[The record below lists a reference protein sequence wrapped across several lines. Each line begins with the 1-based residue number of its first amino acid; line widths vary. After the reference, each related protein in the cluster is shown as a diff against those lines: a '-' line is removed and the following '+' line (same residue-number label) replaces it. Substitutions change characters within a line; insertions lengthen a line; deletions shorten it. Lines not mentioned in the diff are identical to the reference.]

1 MSLEQIAD
9 NRNGDALYEVLEP
22 VARRIV
28 SDDWHVYA
36 KQTEYARLSR
46 GEKTDAAVVTYS
58 LLQPTII
65 QGFASTTIASA
76 CMTETTLFRLW
87 SAMGVEMTP
96 VSKGLHKDLRYTEHE
111 HGDRII
117 IYFASPEVWSK
128 RYRDGLAV
136 DGAGE
141 KVRVLEHIRQA
152 VVALVGDEPIVW
164 MGNKDLDDDFFGLAG
179 AERLPNT
186 PHGLNSY
193 QSYHNVVVLSALN
206 PPPAH
211 FHFMETFGVSG
222 EELRTGCY
230 RTAVY
235 QAVMRCSIRNPAD
248 VTPKRVVVMDR
259 DTADW
264 LAVLF
269 PGATVAPLPGL
280 GVLPSK
286 GKAGRP
292 RQHADNAAKARKC
305 RTRKE
310 HEFLAQLD
318 LINGTSLAHAGYGQ
332 IIGRICDEIR
342 ASACDDISFK
352 TSDSVTQTSSSA
364 STCGSAFLSIYDSI
378 PFVHLDHED
387 DDVFVGHLR
396 DLHARVV
403 AKEAAGVI
411 SPAHFDP
418 DKAADTDRGL
428 ANITHLR
435 GIWLDNDGG
444 DLTHRAFA
452 DLFPYLRMVVWNT
465 ASSTALAPR
474 WRAFI
479 PTTCAYSLD
488 VLALIMAQIVKVLNR
503 AGYWGK
509 KQVEEQAKR
518 GGTKQRLRH
527 GFDES
532 KFNGASLFYLPCQPK
547 DPKDAFFIDYGDND
561 PKRGPLDLHAWIERC
576 ILDLRPEPEP
586 VRMPLQSARKNAEAV
601 KADVTDL
608 VADADSLV
616 PERRRVCAK
625 LQKLQTAL
633 AAQQVQSASS
643 RREAWVEKA
652 IEDWRFTTRGSGH
665 TSFFKLAA
673 ALQRAGV
680 DEAEIRSTLHTEAA
694 HARSPH
700 ERRAEINGILRSL
713 RSRGT
718 MGIGTKRAW
727 M

>member
-1 MSLEQIAD
+1 MSLDKIAN
-9 NRNGDALYEVLEP
+9 NRNGDALYEVLGP
-22 VARRIV
+22 VARRVV
-28 SDDWHVYA
+28 SEDWDVYA
-36 KQTEYARLSR
+36 KQTEYARLRR
-46 GEKTDAAVVTYS
+46 GEKTDAALVTYS
-58 LLQPTII
+58 LLQPTIV
-65 QGFASTTIASA
+65 QGFASSTIASA

-96 VSKGLHKDLRYTEHE
+96 VGEGLRQDLRYTEHE
-111 HGDRII
+111 HGDRITV
-117 IYFASPEVWSK
+117 YYATHEAWSK

-136 DGAGE
+136 DAAGE
-141 KVRVLEHIRQA
+141 EVRVLERVRQA
-152 VVALVGDEPIVW
+152 VVALVGAEPFVW
-164 MGNKDLDDDFFGLAG
+164 MGNKDLDDGFFGVAG

-193 QSYHNVVVLSALN
+193 QGYHNVVVLSALN

-211 FHFMETFGVSG
+211 FHFMGARGVSD

-248 VTPKRVVVMDR
+248 ATPKKVVVMDR

-264 LAVLF
+264 LAALF
-269 PGATVAPLPGL
+269 PGATVTPLPNL
-280 GVLPSK
+280 GVMPSK

-292 RQHADNAAKARKC
+292 RQHADNAAKARKH
-305 RTRKE
+305 RIGKE

-318 LINGTSLAHAGYGQ
+318 LINGTSLTHAGYGK
-332 IIGRICDEIR
+332 IIGQIWDEIR
-342 ASACDDISFK
+342 ESACDDITYK
-352 TSDSVTQTSSSA
+352 TSDSVTPPSSSA

-387 DDVFVGHLR
+387 DDVFIGHLR

-418 DKAADTDRGL
+418 DKVADTDRGL

-452 DLFPYLRMVVWNT
+452 DLFPYLRIVVWNT
-465 ASSTALAPR
+465 ASSTAAAPR

-479 PTTCAYSLD
+479 PTSCAYSLD
-488 VLALIMAQIVKVLNR
+488 VLALIMAQIVKVLNQ

-509 KQVEEQAKR
+509 KQLERQAKR

-547 DPKDAFFIDYGDND
+547 DLKDSFFIDYGEID
-561 PKRGPLDLHAWIERC
+561 PKRGSLDLHAWIKHC

-586 VRMPLQSARKNAEAV
+586 VKTSPRSARANAEAV
-601 KADVTDL
+601 KADVADL
-608 VADADSLV
+608 VAADDSLV
-616 PERRRVCAK
+616 PEKKRVSVE

-633 AAQQVQSASS
+633 AAQQAQSARG
-643 RREAWVEKA
+643 RREVWVEKA
-652 IEDWRFTTRGSGH
+652 VQDWRFTPRGSGH
-665 TSFFKLAA
+665 TGFFKLAA
-673 ALQRAGV
+673 ALHRAGV
-680 DEAEIRSTLHTEAA
+680 DEGEIRSTLHTEAA
-694 HARSPH
+694 YAHSPG
-700 ERRAEINGILRSL
+700 ERRAEINGIIRSL
-713 RSRGT
+713 RARGT
-718 MGIGTKRAW
+718 LGISTKRAW